1 VSDGITATVSGASAI
16 TEAIQRVLE
25 QAPGAV
31 QVGLLVEGTRI
42 AADAVQRCPVDSGE
56 LRASVFV
63 KPTAG
68 HGVEVGFSAPHA
80 AYVHERTDL
89 HHDEGEAK
97 FLEKAKNAAASTLA
111 SDVAAMVR
119 IG

>member
-1 VSDGITATVSGASAI
+1 MSDSITATVTGQSAI
-16 TEAIQRVLE
+16 VDAIQRALE
-25 QAPGAV
+25 NAPAAV
-31 QVGLLVEGTRI
+31 QVGLLVEGSRI
-42 AADAVQRCPVDSGE
+42 AADAVQRCPVDTGA
-56 LRASVFV
+56 LRESVFV
-63 KPTAG
+63 KPAPG